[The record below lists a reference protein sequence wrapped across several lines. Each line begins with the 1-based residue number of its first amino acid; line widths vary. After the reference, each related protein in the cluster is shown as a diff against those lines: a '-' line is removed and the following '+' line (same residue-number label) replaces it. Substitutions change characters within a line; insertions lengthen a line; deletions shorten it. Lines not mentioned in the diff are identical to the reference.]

1 MNRAFNKIIQSE
13 SVMDQ
18 LQIGGKQSSSW
29 DQENLPKCTSRWI
42 MQNLLL

>member
-18 LQIGGKQSSSW
+18 LQIGGKQNSSW